1 MAALRTEDYSRA
13 MAGAFSPSPISA
25 SRALNGPN
33 ESEWNILVFDP
44 CESDYKGR
52 KEEEEEESIALESGM
67 KGLILEKIVSWIL
80 KGVASRL
87 IELHVLVSALRIPP
101 ALHPATTPEGKRDA
115 DTGNPH
121 WPDLDRGS

>member
-33 ESEWNILVFDP
+33 ESE
-44 CESDYKGR
+44 
-52 KEEEEEESIALESGM
+52 SITLESGM

-101 ALHPATTPEGKRDA
+101 ALHPATTPGGKRDA